1 MASSFGKRD
10 INGTISPK
18 IPFVCWNSAED
29 SPLLFSS
36 KEEVLYFAR
45 DVDRN
50 DRYQT
55 KEWLPYGSRQYSRVD
70 TAETFELRMSKVY
83 VDGDLG
89 TLVES
94 RVPLEITV
102 EDSNGVNEV
111 ISTYSECSVNSRSIN
126 FEDSVLETLDIVCSA
141 KVVTS

>member
-1 MASSFGKRD
+1 MASSYGKRD
-10 INGTISPK
+10 VEGTISPEA
-18 IPFVCWNSAED
+18 PFVLWNSVED
-29 SPLLFSS
+29 SPLLCVG

-45 DVDRN
+45 DIDRN
-50 DRYQT
+50 ERYQT

-111 ISTYSECSVNSRSIN
+111 ISTYSECSVNSRNVN
-126 FEDSVLETLDIVCSA
+126 FEDSILETLEVVCSA
-141 KVVTS
+141 KAVTS